1 MKQVEERDM
10 HNTTDVIVIGGGP
23 AGCAAAAYLARC
35 KWKVSVVD
43 RQQDGG
49 FLGSLG
55 NVSYYPGFPEAISG
69 TELIKRMR
77 RQAELVGAHIASDCA
92 KSIEVGEGP
101 LKVATDSG
109 KLLEAQSIVI
119 ATGAAAR
126 TNYLH
131 NEREF
136 MGRGVSHDAIADG
149 PAVAKRSAAVI
160 GKTRQAAEE
169 ALALARFA
177 EKIHFIIPSSKL
189 EIEEGLLKQ
198 LQQHRSVEMH
208 FSTSLK
214 KINGAEHVNSVT
226 VFSNGQEKE
235 LPVAGVFT
243 YVHEY
248 QSTTGF
254 LGSAVEMGGNG
265 AVKVDQN
272 LSTSARGVFACGDV
286 ICARPQLPA
295 ISSAQGLLAGIS
307 VDRYLS
313 SRG

>member
-1 MKQVEERDM
+1 M
-10 HNTTDVIVIGGGP
+10 HNNIEVIVIGGGP
-23 AGCAAAAYLARC
+23 AGCAAATYAARC
-35 KWKVSVVD
+35 RWKATLVD
-43 RQQDGG
+43 KQLEGG

-69 TELIKRMR
+69 PDLVKRMR
-77 RQAELVGAHIASDCA
+77 RQAELVGVNFMSDSV
-92 KSIEVGEGP
+92 KSIEVGEGCIKAVTESGRELQAP
-101 LKVATDSG
+101 AIVVA
-109 KLLEAQSIVI
+109 V
-119 ATGAAAR
+119 GAAAR

-136 MGRGVSHDAIADG
+136 MGRGVSHDALADG
-149 PAVAKRSAAVI
+149 PAVAKRTAAVI

-169 ALALARFA
+169 AISLARFA

-198 LQQHRSVEMH
+198 LQQQRAIEMH

-214 KINGAEHVNSVT
+214 KINGSDHVNSVT
-226 VFSNGQEKE
+226 VFTNGQEKE
-235 LPVAGVFT
+235 LSVAGVFT

-254 LGSAVEMGGNG
+254 LGSSVDTGPNG
-265 AVKVDQN
+265 AVKVDSQ
-272 LSTSARGVFACGDV
+272 LSTSAAGVFACGDV

-295 ISSAQGLLAGIS
+295 LAAAQGLMAGIS